1 MTIDSRRLPL
11 VILLGAFL
19 FVGAALSIYYAVPA
33 AYTDFRTLRARAEVE
48 QMRDGL
54 KRMPPAAEWGRLRND
69 LMSAL
74 TNPPDNAQLL
84 DDIAFLYAFR
94 AQSMQDVSELDDLR
108 QSLLAESVVYYRAAS
123 KLRPM
128 FPYGWAHLALAKH
141 YVGEADA
148 ELWTAFDK
156 ALAYGYNE
164 PAVERMLAEIAFARW
179 SSLDSKRAD
188 AMRVLIADLPENLQ
202 KPLLDQAAHF
212 LVTIA
217 LPVKP

>member
-1 MTIDSRRLPL
+1 MTLDSRRLPL
-11 VILLGAFL
+11 AILLGVFL
-19 FVGAALSIYYAVPA
+19 LVGAALSLYYVGPA
-33 AYTDFRTLRARAEVE
+33 AYADFGTLRARAEVE
-48 QMRDGL
+48 QMRDGQ
-54 KRMPPAAEWGRLRND
+54 KRMPPVAEWGRLRNE
-69 LMSAL
+69 LVSAL

-94 AQSMQDVSELDDLR
+94 AQSMEDVPELEDLR
-108 QSLLAESVVYYRAAS
+108 QSLLAESVIYYRAAS

-148 ELWTAFDK
+148 ELWSAFDK
-156 ALAYGYNE
+156 ALAYGRNE
-164 PAVERMLAEIAFARW
+164 PAVQRMLAEIAFARW
-179 SSLDSKRAD
+179 ASLDPKRAD
-188 AMRVLIADLPENLQ
+188 AIRVLIAELPEILQ

-212 LVTIA
+212 LVSIA